1 MCTGE
6 TLKGTTLGTYH
17 GQIDQ
22 GRIPNITGAT
32 GGCVGN
38 VAPSGAFTQG
48 GQYGTAGG
56 GSGRFYQNNFDASRS
71 SSLYQNVSKVEPY
84 GYWMYHLIKYI

>member
-1 MCTGE
+1 M
-6 TLKGTTLGTYH
+6 L
-17 GQIDQ
+17 
-22 GRIPNITGAT
+22 PNITGST

-56 GSGRFYQNNFDASRS
+56 GSGKFYQNNFNASRS
-71 SSLYQNVSKVEPY
+71 SALYVDGSTQVRAASVFVAFC
-84 GYWMYHLIKYI
+84 IKY